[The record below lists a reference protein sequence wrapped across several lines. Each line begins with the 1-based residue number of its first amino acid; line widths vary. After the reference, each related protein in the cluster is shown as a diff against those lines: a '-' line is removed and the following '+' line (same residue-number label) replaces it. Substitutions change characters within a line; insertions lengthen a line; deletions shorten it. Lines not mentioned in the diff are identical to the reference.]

1 MSDQPPPHPLTEA
14 ELSARP
20 RGLAALGKASTPGK
34 GAQIRSRAARRRGRR
49 AVLSTTALAAA
60 ALTCGAL
67 GSLAEQPSS
76 PAMSA
81 AQPSPVRT
89 QRVTVGLD
97 AHTLTIEGKRFTIGA
112 PANFCPIGETT
123 VTVAAKYPSVQLRP
137 NKRPI
142 GRAGA
147 RNWAVPFTDRSHQQ
161 RLLLFAMEPSVFQ
174 LSARTASLVPSP
186 LHPRTGSRCTS
197 PSSPVLV
204 WRSRVGR
211 PRALPPTPRASTDN
225 RSPAPTDA
233 ETAGP
238 GPPGGTGRPQQVC
251 WGGGAAR
258 PGGAHRRTRRRPG
271 CVQHRG
277 THLGWGPPTQ
287 CCCGRRG
294 GVALWS
300 VGRR

>member
-112 PANFCPIGETT
+112 PHELLPDRRDHRHSGRQVPFRPTPPQQTPHRPCGRPELGRPLHRPQPPTAAAAVRDGTLRLPTLGKDGILGA
-123 VTVAAKYPSVQLRP
+123 VALAPEDGKQVYVAIKP
-137 NKRPI
+137 
-142 GRAGA
+142 GA
-147 RNWAVPFTDRSHQQ
+147 RVEIKGRQAAS
-161 RLLLFAMEPSVFQ
+161 
-174 LSARTASLVPSP
+174 TAS
-186 LHPRTGSRCTS
+186 
-197 PSSPVLV
+197 
-204 WRSRVGR
+204 
-211 PRALPPTPRASTDN
+211 N
-225 RSPAPTDA
+225 PACIDRQPIT
-233 ETAGP
+233 
-238 GPPGGTGRPQQVC
+238 
-251 WGGGAAR
+251 
-258 PGGAHRRTRRRPG
+258 
-271 CVQHRG
+271 G
-277 THLGWGPPTQ
+277 TH
-287 CCCGRRG
+287 
-294 GVALWS
+294 
-300 VGRR
+300 